1 MNLVGFLFP
10 PTVATKYVAN
20 EFKNIEL
27 DAILEE
33 THEWKVDATSNP
45 VEEGS
50 PITDHIILNP
60 DRIRVKGWVS
70 DQSITLSN
78 NIFDAKKYGTQ
89 KKTEYA
95 FETFREIMKAKGVL
109 TVYTKNYTYTNMVLT
124 DLTIPRKAADGESL
138 EFIMDFLEIR
148 KVATVIVDIPKGIG
162 KGDKKAG
169 TATQRKAEEGKDGGK
184 KTPETAKTSSSVFS
198 RVFN

>member
-10 PTVATKYVAN
+10 PTAPTKYVVG

-33 THEWKVDATSNP
+33 THEWKVEATSNP

-50 PITDHIILNP
+50 PVSDHIIIHP
-60 DRIRVKGWVS
+60 DRIRVRGWVS
-70 DQSITLSN
+70 NQGVTLSL

-95 FETFREIMKAKGVL
+95 FETFREMMKAKGVL
-109 TVYTKNYTYTNMVLT
+109 TVYTKNRIYTNMVLT
-124 DLTIPRKAADGESL
+124 DLSIPRKPADGESL

-148 KVATVIVDIPKGIG
+148 KVATVITDIPKGIG

-169 TATQRKAEEGKDGGK
+169 TANQRKAEEGKDKGNK
-184 KTPETAKTSSSVFS
+184 SAETVTKPSSLLS

>member
-10 PTVATKYVAN
+10 PTAATKYVVG

-33 THEWKVDATSNP
+33 THEWKVEATSNP

-50 PITDHIILNP
+50 PVSDHIILHP
-60 DRIRVKGWVS
+60 DRLRVRGWVS
-70 DQSITLSN
+70 DQSITLSS

-109 TVYTKNYTYTNMVLT
+109 TVYTKNRTYTNMVLT
-124 DLTIPRKAADGESL
+124 DLNIPRSAGNGESL
-138 EFIMDFLEIR
+138 EFVMDFLEIR
-148 KVATVIVDIPKGIG
+148 KVETRIVDIPDGIG
-162 KGDKKAG
+162 NKKAG
-169 TATQRKAEEGKDGGK
+169 KSNTRKASASEDKGSKSAEKV
-184 KTPETAKTSSSVFS
+184 TPKPSSLLS